1 MSINTNIDMLT
12 KTILFP
18 NEIDNE
24 IALTLISL
32 KSLYNHSF
40 LFILD
45 VLSDTK

>member
-1 MSINTNIDMLT
+1 MSINTNIDMLA
-12 KTILFP
+12 KTIFP

>member
-12 KTILFP
+12 KTIFP

-40 LFILD
+40 LFILN

>member
-12 KTILFP
+12 KTIFP
-18 NEIDNE
+18 NEIDE

>member
-12 KTILFP
+12 KTIFQ

-40 LFILD
+40 LYILY